1 MKKVALNL
9 ETLSVESFDLGTGG
23 EDRGTV
29 FGNQQT
35 LNVHCYSRVGSC
47 LRTACC
53 PATTIC

>member
-9 ETLSVESFDLGTGG
+9 ETLAVESFDLGAGG

-29 FGNQQT
+29 CGNQQT
-35 LNVHCYSRVGSC
+35 LNEHCYSRVGSC